1 MRKAAPINLIVHY
14 PKTEKGWKE
23 LRKRVAEVH
32 ADAVMTYIRNLN
44 CPHWQKLK
52 LIDAVIAEVK
62 RQMDEE
68 KSRLHG
74 GIADE

>member
-44 CPHWQKLK
+44 CPHWQN
-52 LIDAVIAEVK
+52 
-62 RQMDEE
+62 
-68 KSRLHG
+68 
-74 GIADE
+74 